1 MQTELKTT
9 QNPTPNSD
17 KPRQRHSAR
26 YHSSLAQ
33 PLITWPDSTQTVVCV
48 RAPDPR
54 VYRDSKQRADIETD
68 IETDINTGINTNIN
82 TGINTNINTGTNGA
96 IQPNTEKKAWPWQ
109 AVLSTIARWGRGES
123 ESRC

>member
-9 QNPTPNSD
+9 QTLTQ
-17 KPRQRHSAR
+17 KPEKRHSAR

-33 PLITWPDSTQTVVCV
+33 PLITWPDSAQTVVCV

-54 VYRDSKQRADIETD
+54 AYRDSKQGVDIETD
-68 IETDINTGINTNIN
+68 IKTDINTDTNPAK
-82 TGINTNINTGTNGA
+82 T
-96 IQPNTEKKAWPWQ
+96 PRSPWPWQ
-109 AVLSTIARWGRGES
+109 AVLSTITRWGRGES

>member
-1 MQTELKTT
+1 MQTELK
-9 QNPTPNSD
+9 NTPNPAQNSE

-33 PLITWPDSTQTVVCV
+33 PLITWPDSAQTVVCV

-54 VYRDSKQRADIETD
+54 SYRDSKQGADIETD
-68 IETDINTGINTNIN
+68 IETDINTNIG
-82 TGINTNINTGTNGA
+82 TGINTNISTAT
-96 IQPNTEKKAWPWQ
+96 QPNTEKKAWPWQ